1 MISNVTRPIQPR
13 STSENER
20 LRPSGLPIT
29 SSSGSED
36 QVQLSSQARALP
48 GALGAGP
55 PVDAAL
61 VDRIGA
67 AIAGGNYPVDPD
79 RIAAA
84 MFRDFIEFS
93 G

>member
-1 MISNVTRPIQPR
+1 MISSITPPFQPR
-13 STSENER
+13 SSAESER
-20 LRPSGLPIT
+20 LRNGGQLAVPATGA
-29 SSSGSED
+29 ED
-36 QVQLSSQARALP
+36 QVQLSSRAQALP

>member
-1 MISNVTRPIQPR
+1 MISSITPPFQPR
-13 STSENER
+13 SSAEAER
-20 LRPSGLPIT
+20 LRTGGHSAVPAT
-29 SSSGSED
+29 GSED
-36 QVQLSSQARALP
+36 HVQFSSRAPALP
-48 GALGAGP
+48 GSLGAGP

-67 AIAGGNYPVDPD
+67 AIAGGNYPIDPD

>member
-1 MISNVTRPIQPR
+1 MISNITPPFQPR
-13 STSENER
+13 STAEAER
-20 LRPSGLPIT
+20 LRSGSQPAAAT
-29 SSSGSED
+29 GASED
-36 QVQLSSQARALP
+36 QVQLSSQARVLP

-67 AIAGGNYPVDPD
+67 AIAGGNYPIDPD